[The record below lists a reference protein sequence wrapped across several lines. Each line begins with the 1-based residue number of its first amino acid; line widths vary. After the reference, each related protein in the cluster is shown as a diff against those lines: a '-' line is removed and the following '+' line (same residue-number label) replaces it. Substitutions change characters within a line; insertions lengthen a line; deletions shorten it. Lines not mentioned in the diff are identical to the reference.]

1 MSTVKHRDERW
12 HRGAG
17 LGVCPKRESVYRK
30 ARKANN
36 ALKQRFSIPILTY
49 PRSAY
54 FACLSLL
61 THQLVRTELR
71 AWTVCPYTVSIAPY
85 SLSRGNPLKFAWCVS
100 MCKSDWHNVR
110 SYLFVN
116 VRTFRTKMSD
126 SVCNDLK
133 SIPHSIVF
141 IHVKFRM
148 VSNLIKVYNITYLP
162 TERERERYP

>member
-1 MSTVKHRDERW
+1 MDDDIGGVR
-12 HRGAG
+12 

-54 FACLSLL
+54 FACFSLL
-61 THQLVRTELR
+61 THQLVRT
-71 AWTVCPYTVSIAPY
+71 VCRLTW
-85 SLSRGNPLKFAWCVS
+85 SLHSVYCSLLPEQGNPLKFAWCVS

-148 VSNLIKVYNITYLP
+148 VSNPIKVYNITYLP
-162 TERERERYP
+162 TERYP